1 MNLRDQTGKAL
12 GYHREYSQVRFSQR
26 DMLVHCQ
33 RSLWAQGV
41 RLTVRSFPDSYPHV
55 RHGARNMKSTRHG
68 KCARC
73 GHSVHDSRLRSH
85 WHVRLPVSYLKL
97 CDTCYEGLFRCM
109 GCSKVR
115 ESTSLRVGSNGLPLP
130 KPLLCGAC
138 FDRAR
143 QGNFSFQDE
152 SAYSSPG
159 SLNSKTTEKEE
170 IALSC
175 SIRKN

>member
-1 MNLRDQTGKAL
+1 MGHNRDLTSGFSKEYAGPLPTELWPQGGK
-12 GYHREYSQVRFSQR
+12 V
-26 DMLVHCQ
+26 
-33 RSLWAQGV
+33 SLHF
-41 RLTVRSFPDSYPHV
+41 FPDSYPHV
-55 RHGARNMKSTRHG
+55 RHGARNVKSTRHL
-68 KCARC
+68 KCGRC
-73 GHSVHDSRLRSH
+73 GHSFHDSTMRSKF
-85 WHVRLPVSYLKL
+85 HVLLSVSNLKL
-97 CDTCYEGLFRCM
+97 CDTCYEGIFRCM
-109 GCSKVR
+109 DCSKIR